1 MQVKET
7 HEKII
12 EILKNRGPSLPIQIS
27 KEVGLSSLFISAF
40 LSELA
45 HEKRVKIS
53 HLKVGG
59 SPLYLLYGQEEQ
71 LEKFYNYMH
80 PREAEAFLLL
90 KKRKI
95 LRDSEQKPAIRVALR
110 SIRDFA
116 VGFKVN
122 DEIFWRYMFTPES
135 EIIELIETKKPA
147 IEEIEIRIPKADI
160 KIEKPVEVIK
170 EIEFKKISEK
180 PKEIIPP
187 KEIKKKPDKEAFLEE
202 VRLYLN
208 QKNIELVNLEAYD
221 KKEVV
226 ARIRFNLTPEKI
238 HLLLAYNK
246 KKISDKELL
255 KSYKKSI
262 KYQLDYI
269 VLFKGELSKKLKD
282 TIDAHKNLISA
293 DKL

>member
-1 MQVKET
+1 MIANNI
-7 HEKII
+7 HGKII
-12 EILKNRGPSLPIQIS
+12 EILKNKGPSLPIQIS
-27 KEVGLSSLFISAF
+27 KEIGLSSLFVSAF

-45 HEKRVKIS
+45 HEKKVKIS

-59 SPLYLLYGQEEQ
+59 SPLYFLEGQEEQ

-95 LRDSEQKPAIRVALR
+95 LRDSEQKPAIRIALR

-116 VGFKVN
+116 AGFKVN
-122 DEIFWRYMFTPES
+122 DEIFWRYAFTPES
-135 EIIELIETKKPA
+135 EIIELIEPKKPA
-147 IEEIEIRIPKADI
+147 VEKIEIRTPKVDI
-160 KIEKPVEVIK
+160 KTEKSIENKGKLKPQETAGVLGK
-170 EIEFKKISEK
+170 EIR
-180 PKEIIPP
+180 
-187 KEIKKKPDKEAFLEE
+187 KKPDKEAFLEE
-202 VRLYLN
+202 VKSYLN
-208 QKNIELVNLEAYD
+208 QKNIELVSLEYYD
-221 KKEVV
+221 KKEVT
-226 ARIRFNLTPEKI
+226 AKIRFNISPEKI

-262 KYQLDYI
+262 KYQLDYM
-269 VLFKGELSKKLKD
+269 VLFKGELSKKLKE
-282 TIDAHKNLISA
+282 TIDAYKNLISA

>member
-1 MQVKET
+1 MKVKET

-12 EILKNRGPSLPIQIS
+12 EILKNKGPSLPIQIS
-27 KEVGLSSLFISAF
+27 KEIGLSSLFISAF
-40 LSELA
+40 LSELS
-45 HEKRVKIS
+45 HEKKVKIS

-80 PREAEAFLLL
+80 PKEAEAFLLL

-95 LRDSEQKPAIRVALR
+95 LRDTEQKPAIRVALR

-116 VGFKVN
+116 IGFKVN

-147 IEEIEIRIPKADI
+147 IEETEKQQEKIPEPEEIEIQKPIEII
-160 KIEKPVEVIK
+160 KIKEK
-170 EIEFKKISEK
+170 SM
-180 PKEIIPP
+180 
-187 KEIKKKPDKEAFLEE
+187 EIKKKPEKEAFLEE
-202 VRLYLN
+202 VKFYLN
-208 QKNIELVNLEAYD
+208 QKNIELVNLETYD
-221 KKEVV
+221 KKEVI

-246 KKISDKELL
+246 KKINDKDLL
-255 KSYKKSI
+255 KAYKKSI

-282 TIDAHKNLISA
+282 TIDAYKNLFSTE
-293 DKL
+293 KL